1 LQDVSLGMDSRMR
14 NAVDSER
21 EKEREVEI
29 QYSRE
34 QRVYTCENTS
44 TNKTYA
50 CKHLVAVA

>member
-1 LQDVSLGMDSRMR
+1 MDSRMR